1 VKTLK
6 VTDEVVVAA
15 APTRGKLLPHPHPP
29 LSYLQVNKQDSGFTE
44 KSKLNASSS
53 SSDDDASDE
62 LYSLLSLIQ
71 YKVESLGR
79 RSTSSS
85 QLKSSTAG
93 GTESVIELGTLDD
106 QLGNSSFDFSKFKKI
121 NKHVIRAVLQCHDKV
136 ELKRQLL
143 FTYARVKVRAAVFF
157 ERRFL
162 NKFPGQLVKF
172 FVSLENRVSLETR
185 DIFCVLGKSSL
196 FVSLATD
203 NIFRF
208 PGN

>member
-1 VKTLK
+1 LQDLRNEVKTLK
-6 VTDEVVVAA
+6 VTTDDVTVSAA
-15 APTRGKLLPHPHPP
+15 APTQRGKLLPHPHHPP

-85 QLKSSTAG
+85 QLKSSGG

-143 FTYARVKVRAAVFF
+143 FTYARVKVREVFTF
-157 ERRFL
+157 ERD
-162 NKFPGQLVKF
+162 F
-172 FVSLENRVSLETR
+172 F
-185 DIFCVLGKSSL
+185 K
-196 FVSLATD
+196 
-203 NIFRF
+203 
-208 PGN
+208 